1 MTEETIHCAWCGDDR
16 GWPQWWSAGG
26 PDGPQRCPRC
36 GLDASGM
43 TLEEWHW
50 ARGLERW
57 RASRSR
63 LGLAAYIERTTARW
77 FPWHVAEED
86 ESPSG
91 ALVGFIAAALS
102 GAVVAALLVLAL
114 R

>member
-1 MTEETIHCAWCGDDR
+1 MMEETIHCVWCGDDR
-16 GWPQWWSAGG
+16 PWAEHWSAGG

-36 GLDASGM
+36 GLDASGL
-43 TLEEWHW
+43 TLAEWYV
-50 ARGLERW
+50 AR
-57 RASRSR
+57 A
-63 LGLAAYIERTTARW
+63 TARREGSRW

-86 ESPSG
+86 ETPSG
-91 ALVGFIAAALS
+91 ALVGFIAAALC